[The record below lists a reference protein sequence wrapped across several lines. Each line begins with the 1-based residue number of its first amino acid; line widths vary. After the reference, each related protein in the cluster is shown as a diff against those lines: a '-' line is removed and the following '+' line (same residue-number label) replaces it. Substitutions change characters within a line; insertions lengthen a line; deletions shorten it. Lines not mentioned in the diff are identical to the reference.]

1 MTEPEI
7 TVPDGDFITPKK
19 RDLKYILMRVPEHL
33 VCKVHVFIGK
43 DAEDFQNETGDY
55 RKWD

>member
-7 TVPDGDFITPKK
+7 TVPDGDFIIPKHRK
-19 RDLKYILMRVPEHL
+19 LKWSCMSIPAHL
-33 VCKVHVFIGK
+33 VDKVQELISK

-55 RKWD
+55 KKWN